1 MQIGT
6 DTTASGGMRLTITYG
21 PTLLSVIFDP
31 ADEDMVIKCI
41 QTGFEEARRIK
52 AQEGEDHVHPG

>member
-1 MQIGT
+1 
-6 DTTASGGMRLTITYG
+6 MRLTITYG

-41 QTGFEEARRIK
+41 QTGFEEARRM
-52 AQEGEDHVHPG
+52 QHQHGEDGHVHPH